1 MRAVSLSSL
10 VSVVLM
16 AIPAGASAQSAPSDP
31 EADSPSGVVYELPV
45 DRARKDA
52 APKRRS
58 SQDGGGSES
67 GGGSPGG
74 GSGGDGSSGGS
85 GGEGAAAGESELSI
99 RSENNFGTS
108 SNVPGADGAGGA
120 RRGQRRDRGA
130 ADVPGE
136 EDAGGPIED
145 LGQLAPSSAASASE
159 GPSDG
164 VVFLLLGAL
173 VAVGTGIGVVV
184 GRRAMRGR
192 RG

>member
-1 MRAVSLSSL
+1 M
-10 VSVVLM
+10 
-16 AIPAGASAQSAPSDP
+16 PAGAPAQSVPSDP

-58 SQDGGGSES
+58 SPGGGGSQS
-67 GGGSPGG
+67 DGQGGGSPGG
-74 GSGGDGSSGGS
+74 GSDGSGSGGGS
-85 GGEGAAAGESELSI
+85 TGEGAAAGESELSI

-108 SNVPGADGAGGA
+108 SNVPGADPA
-120 RRGQRRDRGA
+120 RRARKGA
-130 ADVPGE
+130 SDVPGE

-145 LGQLAPSSAASASE
+145 LGQLAPSSAAGGSE

-173 VAVGTGIGVVV
+173 VAVGTGIGVVA
-184 GRRAMRGR
+184 GRRAARDR
-192 RG
+192 RS

>member
-1 MRAVSLSSL
+1 MRAVSLVSL

-16 AIPAGASAQSAPSDP
+16 AMPAGAPAQSVPSDP

-58 SQDGGGSES
+58 SPGGGESES
-67 GGGSPGG
+67 GGGSTGG
-74 GSGGDGSSGGS
+74 GSGDGGSS
-85 GGEGAAAGESELSI
+85 GEGAAAGESELSI

-108 SNVPGADGAGGA
+108 SNVPGADAKARA
-120 RRGQRRDRGA
+120 RRGERDGRGA
-130 ADVPGE
+130 SDVPGE

-145 LGQLAPSSAASASE
+145 LGRLAPSSAAGASE

-173 VAVGTGIGVVV
+173 VAVGTGIGVVA
-184 GRRAMRGR
+184 GRRAARDR
-192 RG
+192 RS

>member
-1 MRAVSLSSL
+1 MRAVSLCSL

-16 AIPAGASAQSAPSDP
+16 AMPAGATAQSAPSDP

-58 SQDGGGSES
+58 SPGGGGNES

-74 GSGGDGSSGGS
+74 GNGGDGSSGGS

-108 SNVPGADGAGGA
+108 SKVPGT
-120 RRGQRRDRGA
+120 QRARGA
-130 ADVPGE
+130 DRDVTGE
-136 EDAGGPIED
+136 EDAGGPIDD
-145 LGQLAPSSAASASE
+145 LGRLAPSSAASASE